1 MLILRRTERSDQP
14 EMMHGGI
21 TNGGAALAQVCS
33 CVAEGQGRALAA
45 GPLPSCSPCAA
56 RRRKLFGYQKRVAF
70 RLKTRR
76 VHVLFLLL
84 TLCAA
89 RASCV
94 SLWDMILQNVRMH
107 TVLLPIAHVCPTNGP
122 IA

>member
-56 RRRKLFGYQKRVAF
+56 RKQVIWLPEA
-70 RLKTRR
+70 RR
-76 VHVLFLLL
+76 VPAED
-84 TLCAA
+84 AA
-89 RASCV
+89 STCTI
-94 SLWDMILQNVRMH
+94 SITD
-107 TVLLPIAHVCPTNGP
+107 TVCGKG
-122 IA
+122 